1 MNGTCVGLLHPNSAY
16 VAESFRCRGVRSE
29 LINGMKNTSRHYEA
43 HLRSAVNW
51 IYCLLYVPF
60 DVAADDS
67 LGKKK
72 KEKCIVFCWHVI
84 LWFPHPWLR
93 LGTLHSHEPNWKHL
107 SNFSFFKTLIVFPQ
121 MSSTFQLTVKT
132 NAYCTGI
139 TGSWLRPI
147 AAMECKLPALHR
159 NCYIQLYSF
168 FNGFYVILK
177 VHFAILS
184 AHDCLL
190 ILCTHRDALAK

>member
-16 VAESFRCRGVRSE
+16 VQRVFSVAESVMNSLMEWKTLPDTTRLIYAAPLIEFIAFCTCR
-29 LINGMKNTSRHYEA
+29 LM
-43 HLRSAVNW
+43 W
-51 IYCLLYVPF
+51 LLMTVW
-60 DVAADDS
+60 V
-67 LGKKK
+67 KKK
-72 KEKCIVFCWHVI
+72 KKVHCFCWHVI

-93 LGTLHSHEPNWKHL
+93 LETLHSHEPNWKHL
-107 SNFSFFKTLIVFPQ
+107 SYFSFFKTLILFSQ
-121 MSSTFQLTVKT
+121 MSSTFQLTVKK

-139 TGSWLRPI
+139 TGSWLAPI
-147 AAMECKLPALHR
+147 AAKECKLPALHR
-159 NCYIQLYSF
+159 NCYIQLYFF
-168 FNGFYVILK
+168 FNGFYVIST